1 MKRIISLT
9 LALLLVVS
17 CLFGCSLGEKT
28 MSVDGL
34 TITVPGYFQDYSTED
49 FAEGKDF
56 VYGFGSMAVMGLS
69 EEISGLSDYME
80 EATVEEYGELMIEL
94 NEMDCELTRK
104 DDVWTF
110 VYDADVDGT
119 SYTYLSAVY
128 ASETHFWTV
137 QAYCATSDYAKNYD
151 TMWAMLKSV
160 IV

>member
-1 MKRIISLT
+1 MLSPKEIAYAVTKALDEKKGMDIKLLKIDKISS
-9 LALLLVVS
+9 LA
-17 CLFGCSLGEKT
+17 
-28 MSVDGL
+28 
-34 TITVPGYFQDYSTED
+34 
-49 FAEGKDF
+49 
-56 VYGFGSMAVMGLS
+56 
-69 EEISGLSDYME
+69 DYME
-80 EATVEEYGELMIEL
+80 EATAEEYGQLMIEL

-110 VYDADVDGT
+110 VYEADVDGT